1 MIHADKFLQK
11 VIENSLTDAIKDRKG
26 YFRLNI
32 EGTSLIKAK
41 RFLEKFG
48 YSIINDNGFFEV
60 VPDIIKELRK

>member
-11 VIENSLTDAIKDRKG
+11 IIENSLTDAIKDRKG

-32 EGTSLIKAK
+32 EGTSLIKAR
-41 RFLEKFG
+41 RFLGKFG
-48 YSIINDNGFFEV
+48 YSIIDDNGFFEV